1 MIGKSLFVGDQIEWT
16 ALDPEK
22 DAEELSLWTR
32 DLQFSGTLF
41 EKPARPYAVFEV
53 KKKLKENLKAADEKR
68 NAYIFAIRKKGG
80 NELVCLLRFGWI
92 QPSQQVAR
100 LFLNFASIQ
109 TMQEFG
115 REVLSMAL
123 RYGFMELSL
132 HRIWLEVSGYRV
144 EEMQLFEEAGFL
156 RETQR
161 REASYIDGHYY
172 DQMVYSIL
180 KPEWK
185 KLREQAV
192 VEMKQ
197 VEVAA

>member
-1 MIGKSLFVGDQIEWT
+1 MIGKSLFVGNQIEWT

-32 DLQFSGTLF
+32 DLQFSGRLF

-53 KKKLKENLKAADEKR
+53 KKKLKEDLKAADEKR
-68 NAYIFAIRKKGG
+68 NAYFFAIRKKGG
-80 NELVCLLRFGWI
+80 SELVCLLRFGWL
-92 QPSQQVAR
+92 QPTQQVAR
-100 LFLNFASIQ
+100 LFLDFTSAQ
-109 TMQEFG
+109 TMQDYG
-115 REVLSMAL
+115 QEVLLMAL

-132 HRIWLEVSGYRV
+132 HRIWLEVSGHRI
-144 EEMQLFEEAGFL
+144 EEIQLFEEAGFL

-161 REASYIDGHYY
+161 REASFFDGRYY

-185 KLREQAV
+185 KLQEQAV
-192 VEMKQ
+192 AEIQQ
-197 VEVAA
+197 VEVTA